1 VTQRV
6 VDSWVGGSSPSCQ
19 YRYRLVELATGEYQ
33 VEVSM
38 LDDPD
43 MDEFYKPV
51 RRGSVHSVAARL
63 GELLREDHKERQINR
78 AKRA

>member
-1 VTQRV
+1 V
-6 VDSWVGGSSPSCQ
+6 VDSWIGGSSPSCQ
-19 YRYRLVELATGEYQ
+19 YRYRLVQPSGSSVEYQ

-51 RRGSVHSVAARL
+51 TRGSVHLVALRL

-78 AKRA
+78 SKRA